1 MAAKSALQENPHA
14 TPAFLT
20 RFALQPSPLANH
32 QHFIC
37 LLASFY
43 SEAFSMSVQIK
54 VGYKAPDLSLPDTD
68 SKMRRLSEFLG
79 KKVVL
84 AFFVT
89 AFTSTCTMEACTFRD
104 SMSKLIDL
112 EAQVIGISINDIQSN
127 REFAEDNRLP
137 FPVLSDSNHEVTKAY
152 GLEQLETTEQGYPV
166 LKRSIFIIDKQGIVR
181 YAWVAEHSFDE
192 PNYDEIQRKLEK
204 I

>member
-1 MAAKSALQENPHA
+1 
-14 TPAFLT
+14 
-20 RFALQPSPLANH
+20 
-32 QHFIC
+32 
-37 LLASFY
+37 
-43 SEAFSMSVQIK
+43 MSLQIK
-54 VGYKAPDLSLPDTD
+54 VDYKAPDFTLPDTD
-68 SKMRRLSEFLG
+68 SKMRSLNEFLG

-112 EAQVIGISINDIQSN
+112 EAQVIGISINDAQSN
-127 REFAEDNRLP
+127 REFTEDNRLP

-181 YAWVAEHSFDE
+181 YAWVAEHSSDE

-204 I
+204 M

>member
-1 MAAKSALQENPHA
+1 
-14 TPAFLT
+14 
-20 RFALQPSPLANH
+20 
-32 QHFIC
+32 
-37 LLASFY
+37 
-43 SEAFSMSVQIK
+43 MSVQIK
-54 VGYKAPDLSLPDTD
+54 VGYKAPDFSLPDTD

-112 EAQVIGISINDIQSN
+112 EAQVIGISINDAQSN

-137 FPVLSDSNHEVTKAY
+137 FPVLSDNNHEVTRAY

-166 LKRSIFIIDKQGIVR
+166 LKRSIFIIDKQGLVR

-192 PNYDEIQRKLEK
+192 PNYDEIQKKLEK

>member
-1 MAAKSALQENPHA
+1 
-14 TPAFLT
+14 
-20 RFALQPSPLANH
+20 
-32 QHFIC
+32 
-37 LLASFY
+37 
-43 SEAFSMSVQIK
+43 MSIQIK
-54 VGYKAPDLSLPDTD
+54 VGYKAPDFSLPNTNL
-68 SKMRRLSEFLG
+68 KMRGLSEFLG

-104 SMSKLIDL
+104 SMSRLIDL
-112 EAQVIGISINDIQSN
+112 EAQVIGISINDAQSN

-181 YAWVAEHSFDE
+181 YVWVAEHSSDE